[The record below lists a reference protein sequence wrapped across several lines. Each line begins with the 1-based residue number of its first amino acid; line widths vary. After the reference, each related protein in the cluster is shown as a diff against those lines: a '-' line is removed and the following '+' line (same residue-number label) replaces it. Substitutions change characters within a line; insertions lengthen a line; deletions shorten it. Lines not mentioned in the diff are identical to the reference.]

1 VYQTQDTLGCSLAV
15 SCACELNLLREM
27 EFSVMRF
34 IVICLLQTKHLIN
47 GYHLKVIYEETKKLT
62 FLTGFVC
69 FLRKVSP
76 EITDFTYVVKDIIF
90 SSVED
95 RVYYSPFSIVVG
107 CSAGAAVAAAE
118 VVAAGDPEVLGANL
132 LAACGKKV

>member
-1 VYQTQDTLGCSLAV
+1 MYQTQDTLGCSLAV

-76 EITDFTYVVKDIIF
+76 EITDFTCVVKDMF

-95 RVYYSPFSIVVG
+95 SVYYSPFSIVVG